1 MLIEWAALH
10 RARSAN
16 AIAVLKKAMLV
27 DDHAFLRDALAEVM
41 VRAFPGV
48 QVLQAGDLQG
58 ASALLALHRD
68 VDLLLLDLQLP
79 DGDGL
84 DALAGLRVASGAR
97 LVVMSADNQPDTI
110 RCALEAGA
118 SGYLPKT
125 LSSGDMLV
133 AVKEVLQ
140 GGIYVPA
147 SALPAVPCAAGPQDL
162 DGLGLSPRQ
171 TEVLSL
177 LVEGEANKVIARE
190 LAISEAT
197 VKSHISAIL
206 YQFGVATRTQV
217 VAAMAMA
224 RRGWRVAHRSR
235 SSG

>member
-1 MLIEWAALH
+1 V
-10 RARSAN
+10 
-16 AIAVLKKAMLV
+16 VLKKVMLV

-48 QVLQAGDLQG
+48 QVLQAGNLQG
-58 ASALLALHRD
+58 ATVLLEVHRD

-84 DALAGLRVASGAR
+84 DALAGLRIASGAR
-97 LVVMSADNQPDTI
+97 LVVMSADDQPDTI

-125 LSSGDMLV
+125 LGSGDMLA

-147 SALPAVPCAAGPQDL
+147 SALAAVPCTDGPQEL
-162 DGLGLSPRQ
+162 EGLGLSPRQ

-177 LVEGEANKVIARE
+177 LVEGVANKGIARE
-190 LAISEAT
+190 LDISEAT

-217 VAAMAMA
+217 VVAMA

>member
-1 MLIEWAALH
+1 V
-10 RARSAN
+10 
-16 AIAVLKKAMLV
+16 VLKKVMLV

-48 QVLQAGDLQG
+48 QVLQAGNLQG
-58 ASALLALHRD
+58 ATVLLEVHQD

-84 DALAGLRVASGAR
+84 DALAGLRIASGAR
-97 LVVMSADNQPDTI
+97 LVVMSADDQPDTI

-125 LSSGDMLV
+125 LGSGDMLA

-147 SALPAVPCAAGPQDL
+147 SALAAVPCTDGPQEL
-162 DGLGLSPRQ
+162 EGLGLSPRQ

-177 LVEGEANKVIARE
+177 LVEGVANKGIARE
-190 LAISEAT
+190 LDISEAT

-217 VAAMAMA
+217 VVAMA

>member
-1 MLIEWAALH
+1 
-10 RARSAN
+10 
-16 AIAVLKKAMLV
+16 MLV

-48 QVLQAGDLQG
+48 QVLQAGNLQG
-58 ASALLALHRD
+58 ATVLLEVHRD

-84 DALAGLRVASGAR
+84 DALAGLRIASGAR
-97 LVVMSADNQPDTI
+97 LVVMSADDQPDTI

-125 LSSGDMLV
+125 LGSGDMLA

-147 SALPAVPCAAGPQDL
+147 SALAAVPCTDGPQEL
-162 DGLGLSPRQ
+162 EGLGLSPRQ

-177 LVEGEANKVIARE
+177 LVEGVANKGIARE
-190 LAISEAT
+190 LDISEAT

-217 VAAMAMA
+217 VVAMA

>member
-1 MLIEWAALH
+1 LIEWAALH
-10 RARSAN
+10 RARSAG
-16 AIAVLKKAMLV
+16 AIVVLKKVMLV

-48 QVLQAGDLQG
+48 QVLQAGNLQG
-58 ASALLALHRD
+58 ATVLLEVHRD

-84 DALAGLRVASGAR
+84 DALAGLRIASGAR
-97 LVVMSADNQPDTI
+97 LVVMSADDQPDTI

-125 LSSGDMLV
+125 LGSGDMLA

-147 SALPAVPCAAGPQDL
+147 SALAAVPCTDGPQEL
-162 DGLGLSPRQ
+162 EGLGLSPRQ

-177 LVEGEANKVIARE
+177 LVEGVANKGIARE
-190 LAISEAT
+190 LDISEAT

-217 VAAMAMA
+217 VVAMA

>member
-1 MLIEWAALH
+1 
-10 RARSAN
+10 
-16 AIAVLKKAMLV
+16 
-27 DDHAFLRDALAEVM
+27 
-41 VRAFPGV
+41 
-48 QVLQAGDLQG
+48 LQG
-58 ASALLALHRD
+58 ATVLLEVHRD

-84 DALAGLRVASGAR
+84 DALAGLRIASGAR
-97 LVVMSADNQPDTI
+97 LVVMSADDQPDTI

-125 LSSGDMLV
+125 LGSGDMLA

-147 SALPAVPCAAGPQDL
+147 SALAAVPCTDGPQEL
-162 DGLGLSPRQ
+162 EGLGLSPRQ

-177 LVEGEANKVIARE
+177 LVEGVANKGIARE
-190 LAISEAT
+190 LDISEAT

-217 VAAMAMA
+217 VVAMA